1 MHAVLASR
9 PPWWVVGPTLGLLVV
24 VVQATINDQLGVLGG
39 FSAAVERA
47 SGRSSELRWKGF
59 FVLGVVLGGLLF
71 GVLSGRLGT
80 TDYGWLT
87 RTFTGSEQ
95 WVVAPVLVA
104 AGGMIGYGAK
114 QAGGCTSGNGLVGC
128 ACASPS
134 SLVATATFF
143 GTAIVGSFVL
153 RYLGAA

>member
-1 MHAVLASR
+1 MHAVLDSR
-9 PPWWVVGPTLGLLVV
+9 PPWWVVGPSLGLLVV
-24 VVQATINDQLGVLGG
+24 AVQATINEPLGVLGG

-47 SGRSSELRWKGF
+47 SGRSGELRWKGF
-59 FVLGVVLGGLLF
+59 FVLGVVLGGMLF
-71 GVLSGRLGT
+71 GVLSGRLGM

-87 RTFTGSEQ
+87 RTFPGARE
-95 WVVAPVLVA
+95 WLVAPVLVA

-128 ACASPS
+128 ACASPC

-153 RYLGAA
+153 RWLGAG